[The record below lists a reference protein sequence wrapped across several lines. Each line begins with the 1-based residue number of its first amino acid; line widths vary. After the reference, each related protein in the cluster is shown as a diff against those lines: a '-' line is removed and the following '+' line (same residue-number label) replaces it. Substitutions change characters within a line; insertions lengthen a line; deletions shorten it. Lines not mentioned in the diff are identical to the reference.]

1 MPGQRLPNRWLIAC
15 AGVIMNVCV
24 GTTYAWSVFTK
35 PLTQSEPWTQ
45 TQVTLTF
52 TIAVAFVGLGSL
64 LGGMWQDRKGPR
76 LVATTAGLLY
86 GTGFLIAA
94 YSASNHWL
102 WGNRRNAPP
111 PVGSRRF
118 SPTRMCSVSC
128 STIRPWQTYSP
139 SL

>member
-1 MPGQRLPNRWLIAC
+1 METAL
-15 AGVIMNVCV
+15 
-24 GTTYAWSVFTK
+24 S
-35 PLTQSEPWTQ
+35 QSEPWSQ

-76 LVATTAGLLY
+76 LVASTAGLFY

-102 WGNRRNAPP
+102 PGIYIGYGLFCGLGIGAEDTSAPSRTICKWFPDHRGARDRR
-111 PVGSRRF
+111 
-118 SPTRMCSVSC
+118 
-128 STIRPWQTYSP
+128 
-139 SL
+139 